1 MHFIAFLL
9 LLFLCHSSARAQSD
23 VGGTLP
29 EIEEQILVHSSKRD
43 TPAAELQGLILIT
56 RQEIE
61 ARQWQSLAQVLEAQP
76 GFASSQAGGA
86 GQLSRFYV
94 RGSASDNV
102 LFLLDGV
109 KLNDPAD
116 IGRGFDASHIS
127 TAGLERIEIAL
138 GPQSALY
145 GSEASAAVINL
156 VSREQGAGRP
166 RLDAELGEQSSRR
179 LLLTA
184 GTTSGNWHLNGHLQ
198 GNESDGLSASDDPM
212 QQTLETDAVRHLQA
226 GLGLHGEPHPGQTLQ
241 VGAFHGQGELDL
253 DGFGGP
259 FGDDANFKGENELS
273 TLRAS
278 WSRLSSRWTTRVLTH
293 WSRTR
298 RKYHNPADF
307 GDTSLVDSE
316 HYSGEQ
322 GELEWRNRWVLGSGL
337 DLLAGLELEREEATI
352 SSLFHYSGSEFHS
365 AFSGNARTFGSFLN
379 MAWTGRRSALSGGVR
394 HDDSNRYPSSTTYQ
408 ASYRLQLGKTRLQA
422 ELGSGTRLPSLY
434 QSFSSYGNLEL
445 QPEHSRSYQLHLSRQ
460 WSAVWRSD
468 LTLHRSN
475 YRDLIVFFTDP
486 ATYLSRYQNEETAR
500 MSGAEFS
507 LSHKGPR
514 LSWRLFLEQL
524 ATEDHQGEDLVR
536 RPRDRAG
543 LQLDLV
549 RAGWQASMQWI
560 YSGEREDLSFDM
572 VNYQTVR
579 VHLDARHDLRLAAAW
594 QIDERWQLRA
604 RVENVLDHHE
614 PTIFGYSV
622 PGRSAH
628 LGVGCQF

>member
-1 MHFIAFLL
+1 MHFIAFFLI
-9 LLFLCHSSARAQSD
+9 FLCHLSAHAQTD

-29 EIEEQILVHSSKRD
+29 EIEEQILVHSTKRD
-43 TPAAELQGLILIT
+43 TPAAELQGIILIT
-56 RQEIE
+56 HQEIE

-76 GFASSQAGGA
+76 GFASAQAGGA

-156 VSREQGAGRP
+156 VSKQGVSRP
-166 RLDAELGEQSSRR
+166 RLDAELGEPSSSR

-184 GTTSGNWHLNGHLQ
+184 GATRGDWHFNGHMEGL
-198 GNESDGLSASDDPM
+198 ESDGISASNDPM
-212 QQTLETDAVRHLQA
+212 QASLEHDSVQHLQA
-226 GLGLHGEPHPGQTLQ
+226 GFGLQGEPRPGQNLQ
-241 VGAFHGQGELDL
+241 VGAFHGQGDLDL
-253 DGFGGP
+253 DGFGGA
-259 FGDDANFKGENELS
+259 FGDDANYTGETALS
-273 TLRAS
+273 TFRAS
-278 WSRLSSRWTTRVLTH
+278 WSHSGSRWTTRLLGH

-298 RKYHNPADF
+298 REYRNPADF
-307 GDTSLVDSE
+307 GDSSPVDSE
-316 HYSGEQ
+316 NYLGEQ
-322 GELEWRNRWVLGSGL
+322 AELEWRNRVMLGQGL

-365 AFSGNARTFGSFLN
+365 AFGGNARTFGTFLN
-379 MAWTGRRSALSGGVR
+379 LAWTGRRSSLTAGLR
-394 HDDSNRYPSSTTYQ
+394 HDEGNRYPSATTVQ
-408 ASYRLQLGKTRLQA
+408 ASYRLQLGKSRLQA
-422 ELGSGTRLPSLY
+422 EFGSGTRLPSLY

-445 QPEHSRSYQLHLSRQ
+445 QPEQSRSYHLIFSHPWPLGWNSQ
-460 WSAVWRSD
+460 
-468 LTLHRSN
+468 LTLHRSD
-475 YRDLIVFFTDP
+475 YRDLVVFFTDP
-486 ATYLSRYQNEETAR
+486 ATYLSRYQNEERAR

-514 LSWRLFLEQL
+514 LSSRLFLERL
-524 ATEDHQGEDLVR
+524 ATEDHRGQDLVR

-543 LQLDLV
+543 LQLDL
-549 RAGWQASMQWI
+549 AHYAWQASLQWI
-560 YSGEREDLSFDM
+560 YSGKREDLSFDS
-572 VNYQTVR
+572 VTFQPLR
-579 VHLDARHDLRLAAAW
+579 VQLDARHDLSLSGSW
-594 QIDERWQLRA
+594 KISERWLLKA
-604 RVENVLDHHE
+604 RLENVLDHRK

-628 LGVGCQF
+628 MGVGLLF